1 MQGISAVTMFKSN
14 QTQGK
19 LAANIACRLGEQI
32 TTIRSGDIAI
42 MDNDGVFILSVDVA
56 QQLLS
61 DCQKKAY
68 RK

>member
-19 LAANIACRLGEQI
+19 LAPDTACRLGEQA

-42 MDNDGVFILSVDVA
+42 MDSDDVFILSADVA
-56 QQLLS
+56 
-61 DCQKKAY
+61 
-68 RK
+68 